1 MLRTESHGAITRII
15 MAKAVAGRAVYEVS
29 AFLLGDTLIDSGCP
43 HTARELVDWC
53 RGRGVRRV
61 INTHYHED
69 HTGGNALLAREL
81 GVEVLAP
88 PRAIPILAHFY
99 RLPVYRR
106 FTWGQP
112 VDFEPRPLGSDCVI
126 GDIAFRVIPTPG
138 HADDHVCLFQP
149 DHGWLFSG
157 DLYIT
162 ERAHYLRR
170 IEDAWCILAS
180 LSKVLALSPRL
191 LACSHAGFRSDAAGA
206 ISAKIAYWESLA
218 RQAAELRHRGLEV
231 RAITHRLI
239 GPEGFLTY
247 FSLGDFSKI
256 NLIRSLL
263 REPEK
268 DAALG
273 AAQPCVHGS
282 GPV

>member
-1 MLRTESHGAITRII
+1 MLRTESHGPITRII
-15 MAKAVAGRAVYEVS
+15 MAKAVAGQTIYRVS

-43 HTARELVDWC
+43 YTARELVDWC
-53 RGRGVRRV
+53 RHRGVRKV

-81 GVEVLAP
+81 GVEVFAP
-88 PRAIPILAHFY
+88 PRSIPILAHFY
-99 RLPVYRR
+99 RLPLYRR
-106 FTWGQP
+106 LTWGQP
-112 VDFEPRPLGSDCVI
+112 SDFEPRPLGSDCFA
-126 GDIAFRVIPTPG
+126 GDYFFRVIPTPG

-149 DHGWLFSG
+149 DQGWLFSG
-157 DLYIT
+157 DLYIS

-180 LSKVLALSPRL
+180 LSKVLTLSPRL
-191 LACSHAGFRSDAAGA
+191 LACSHAGFHSDAGA
-206 ISAKIAYWESLA
+206 AIRAKIRYWEGLA
-218 RQAAELRHRGLEV
+218 QQAAESRRQGLATRTV
-231 RAITHRLI
+231 TRRLL
-239 GPEGFLTY
+239 GPEGFLTW

-263 REPEK
+263 REPAK
-268 DAALG
+268 NPALR

-282 GPV
+282 RPA